1 MERMSVVNHN
11 EELRALRQR
20 VAELEQERDQLRN
33 VFRMLNDLV
42 LIVDREGYYRDVL
55 SANPDVTPIPPAE
68 IIGKNAREVLPPH
81 LVDLLLT
88 GIDTVLT
95 TQASQ
100 NFEYTLAVLAGERR
114 FTAHVSPYTPT
125 AAVVTITDITE
136 QYEQARQLKQSE
148 RLLTSLLR
156 NLPVVLYSLDGDGTF
171 TLSDGKGLE
180 SLGIQPGQ
188 VVGMSVYTL
197 YADVPEIIENIRL
210 ALQGQTRFSVIEL
223 GELFFDTWYIPHRDA
238 AGQLDGV
245 IGLSLNSTERHRA
258 EREQHRLQ
266 EEIIQSQQ
274 ATLRGIST
282 PLIPISERVVIMP
295 LVGTI
300 DQGRAQQILETL
312 LEGIAHHQA
321 EIVILDITGVPEV
334 DQSIADILI
343 RSAQAVK
350 LLGARVMLT
359 GIQPRIAQTL
369 TSLEVNLGDITT
381 HSTLQSGV
389 AQALQRSSS

>member
-1 MERMSVVNHN
+1 
-11 EELRALRQR
+11 
-20 VAELEQERDQLRN
+20 
-33 VFRMLNDLV
+33 MLNDLV

-136 QYEQARQLKQSE
+136 QYGQARQLKQSE
-148 RLLTSLLR
+148 RLLTSLLQ

-238 AGQLDGV
+238 AGQVDGV

-334 DQSIADILI
+334 DNNTADILI